1 MSVLPIHLPHK
12 PERSKS
18 HSCLWLSLSPPSI
31 GQLNKTRKRE
41 RKKGWLKGENIERRR
56 KQRSEKE
63 KAGVQ
68 RKVPDKD
75 VS

>member
-1 MSVLPIHLPHK
+1 VVGGGQGS
-12 PERSKS
+12 PE
-18 HSCLWLSLSPPSI
+18 
-31 GQLNKTRKRE
+31 RKRE
-41 RKKGWLKGENIERRR
+41 RKKGWLKGENVERRR